1 MSECHVLVKVV
12 CVTKKV
18 LSPKTLCNQVCQGST
33 QNYHQYN
40 RVLLMM
46 MQTVAGLVHS
56 QIRAHFHNQGFTL
69 SVNPNNC

>member
-1 MSECHVLVKVV
+1 MSCVGQGSVVLLKTS
-12 CVTKKV
+12 C
-18 LSPKTLCNQVCQGST
+18 LEKTLCDQVCQGST

-56 QIRAHFHNQGFTL
+56 QIRAQFHNQGFTL